1 MRKVLSK
8 ILVFIIMINTIF
20 SGNLL
25 NIFAKDAKKNDLKLK
40 WNKTLALSDSLEEIT
55 RPENSDEVFLSWEFG
70 KQNGASVDN
79 GTYTLKYYIADN
91 KEIEFK
97 IVKTGDN
104 AKITYKVNGNNTVNN
119 SNKLEVY
126 KASDKAYKPAN
137 KTNFPDTDP
146 NFCLTDF
153 YQKGDASAVSFKIS
167 KGKGFSF
174 RYNGNTVKF
183 IWKNDLFYFS
193 TNGIQQGNIYGFD
206 LELKNNNTIK
216 DTLKVFT
223 GINKN
228 TFTSK
233 PIANSGKGENIQNP
247 VDQSKARP
255 ITDIVGDKPELDIS
269 FEVPKEYNSNTKKF
283 EHIKPSSANVAD
295 KATKVVLDLGNLDN
309 TKALQITI
317 EDIYITNLAEQNN
330 IKVPAS
336 INATATRSQDNSRI
350 TIKLKNEDG
359 TPEKDLKIVPGII
372 YDPVKISAVRTST
385 KPEYSVE
392 SLPTTI
398 PIGKVYT
405 YPKYSITSLGLKEFY
420 INFTPFK
427 GYNGYYTIKQGSAI
441 LEKWAEHEEK
451 NKGAEDVMIAVPI
464 SLEAGVS
471 PEKYFQIE
479 FKFAPSQDS
488 PEETTTLNSQVL
500 KYKAFESD
508 IMLSAPEN
516 LKITESDIV
525 RNIDE
530 DTGKIT
536 DNLFVTFVWD
546 LGYED
551 VFKGLIKNNAGNP
564 VDVKYTFYKGEKPN
578 DTKEEDFIAVKL
590 NASAN
595 GQYTLAEAT
604 KANGNKYTGE
614 FISGE
619 VKDRTETIAGKE
631 TKILQAEAK
640 FKIPVSEKNSQDKLQ
655 LQYPNIYFI
664 SAKGSYTITTNG
676 KPQSFETGKSL
687 QATLTLNGLL
697 NIELIIPQNIKIVD
711 KSVKTNEFKVSFDTL
726 NYKNEKDILNQYF
739 EKMIKRNDLD
749 FNEKSIKY
757 NLYITHDKAL
767 LDELIKY
774 DESGK
779 DKHNKIPTNLK
790 EKIKTYDYK
799 SELIGGKSINVK
811 TESIDDKT
819 KIIDSLR
826 ANNIVKIS
834 DMTQSK
840 DTSQIVTFEGLDE
853 NQIYYIIAETIAE
866 PVKNGNVYEPKKDI
880 SKYSTMVTVTTL
892 KDADPPQDNEKVPS
906 APTNF
911 NSKNTTLNSTN
922 LVWDRIVEVP
932 EPNKNSTLEYEF
944 IRIRGEA
951 LKDEILKTKYSYDK
965 TWEKLKDVKNK
976 GGFKTNGQ
984 NILEY
989 KNNSF
994 SAASQDSY
1002 VYESYTGT
1010 QGNILDKT
1018 LSPNQVYYYY
1028 IRTVRIIDGKSVA
1041 YSVWV
1046 PLAVTTKNVEGPK
1059 NLRVE
1064 RNAQYD
1070 KKSEV
1075 VISFDIPKMNTDL
1088 IGKEY
1093 EIQYSIKKDP
1103 GNWEADKTM
1112 PKSELNFK
1120 ESDDGKTIRVT
1131 YKIKGLSSG
1140 SMYTIRVRL
1149 LNKPMNS
1156 ASMYSNEVDHRT
1168 DGDNQDNDYDSNVDE
1183 WKNNFNDLVEKLKK
1197 EPYWYIKDTISET
1210 TVVYRPGYFDNLISS
1225 TTGSLIELANGIGGT
1240 TKEYYIPASS
1250 ILKAFEQNKG
1260 FKTSYNDI
1268 DAIFS
1273 AKSISPT
1280 QNDAIKA
1287 LEARRKTD
1295 QLADYFVKLI
1305 IDFKNVKY
1313 TIEGNQ
1319 NITPIVDIRM
1329 EVIGTNIEITEWDA
1343 NALAY
1348 IDELLKLPKYST
1360 NLKEYIKRLL
1370 KEKKDS
1376 LFIGQEINK
1385 YFKDFKMDFGK
1396 KLENNMKSIRRRVF
1410 QSGSLNQNII
1420 IAYPFESGIIAK
1432 GYKLIL
1438 GRWAAVSLYDYAGK
1452 KAISTTELGSYTF
1465 TASKLVIN
1473 GISNLPNGVTIIEI
1487 INKYGLDDY
1496 LGKGGNINLKANL
1509 TKHMAI
1515 GSLAR
1520 IAGNTK
1526 TQDPV
1531 DFLKS
1536 KGITV
1541 SSRNSND
1548 NISSQEAVYITMKV
1562 YELRSNKKID
1572 TIKIRN
1578 YNKTSGI
1585 KGINNKYKKA
1595 IQVAFELGIYNNEN
1609 MNPNGAM
1616 TIQEFLQMLANL
1628 SSKVTI

>member
-70 KQNGASVDN
+70 KQNGTSVDN
-79 GTYTLKYYIADN
+79 GTYTLTYHIADA
-91 KEIEFK
+91 KKIEFK
-97 IVKTGDN
+97 IVKNGDN
-104 AKITYKVNGNNTVNN
+104 ATVTYKVNGKNDVNWGNN
-119 SNKLEVY
+119 STNKLEVY
-126 KASDKAYKPAN
+126 KVSDKAYKPAN
-137 KTNFPDTDP
+137 KTNFPSTDP
-146 NFCLTDF
+146 NFGLDGF
-153 YQKGDASAVSFKIS
+153 FNNGDAKAVSFKVP

-193 TNGIQQGNIYGFD
+193 TNGIQQGNIYDFN
-206 LELKNNNTIK
+206 LELKNGNTIK
-216 DTLKVFT
+216 DNLKVFT

-233 PIANSGKGENIQNP
+233 PIANGGKGESTGNP
-247 VDQSKARP
+247 VDQSKNRP
-255 ITDIVGDKPELDIS
+255 ITDIVGDNPELEIS
-269 FEVPKEYNSNTKKF
+269 FEVPKECKTNKF
-283 EHIKPSSANVAD
+283 EYITPTSDNVTE
-295 KATKVVLDLGNLDN
+295 KATKVVLDLENLDN

-317 EDIYITNLAEQNN
+317 EDIYINNLTVTA
-330 IKVPAS
+330 PDS

-359 TPEKDLKIVPGII
+359 TPEKDKKIVPGII

-385 KPEYSVE
+385 KPEYLVE

-464 SLEAGVS
+464 SLESGFS

-530 DTGKIT
+530 GTGKIT

-551 VFKGLIKNNAGNP
+551 VFKGLIKNNGNNP

-578 DTKEEDFIAVKL
+578 DPNEEEFIAVNLK
-590 NASAN
+590 ASN
-595 GQYTLAEAT
+595 GGTYNLTEAKKT
-604 KANGNKYTGE
+604 DGSKYPGE
-614 FISGE
+614 FISGK
-619 VKDRTETIAGKE
+619 VTDRTETIGGKE

-640 FKIPVSEKNSQDKLQ
+640 FKIPVSAKNSQDKLQ

-664 SAKGSYTITTNG
+664 SAKGSYTINNV

-726 NYKNEKDILNQYF
+726 NYQNEKDILNQYF
-739 EKMIKRNDLD
+739 EKMIKRNDLE

-799 SELIGGKSINVK
+799 SASIGTKSINVK

-826 ANNIVKIS
+826 ANDIVKIS
-834 DMTQSK
+834 NMTQSK
-840 DTSQIVTFEGLDE
+840 DTSQIVTFEELDE
-853 NQIYYIIAETIAE
+853 NQIYYIIVETIAE
-866 PVKNGNVYEPKKDI
+866 PVDKNGAVYKSKIDI

-892 KDADPPQDNEKVPS
+892 KDTDSPQDNEKVPA

-944 IRIRGEA
+944 IRVRGEA
-951 LKDEILKTKYSYDK
+951 IKDEILKTKYSYDK
-965 TWEKLKDVKNK
+965 TWENLKDVKNK
-976 GGFKTNGQ
+976 GGFKTDGQ

-1002 VYESYTGT
+1002 VYESYTET

-1028 IRTVRIIDGKSVA
+1028 IRTVRIVDGKSVA

-1064 RNAQYD
+1064 RNAEYD

-1088 IGKEY
+1088 IGTEY

-1112 PKSELNFK
+1112 SKSELTFK

-1156 ASMYSNEVDHRT
+1156 TSMYSNEVDHRT

-1183 WKNNFNDLVEKLKK
+1183 WENHFNDLVGKLKK

-1210 TVVYRPGYFDNLISS
+1210 TVVYRPGYFDNLIFG

-1268 DAIFS
+1268 DVIFS

-1287 LEARRKTD
+1287 LEARRKQD
-1295 QLADYFVKLI
+1295 GLADYFVKLI
-1305 IDFKNVKY
+1305 IDFKDVKY
-1313 TIEGNQ
+1313 TIEANQ
-1319 NITPIVDIRM
+1319 NITPIVNIRM
-1329 EVIGTNIEITEWDA
+1329 EVIGTNIEITEWDT

-1360 NLKEYIKRLL
+1360 DLKEYIKRLL

-1385 YFKDFKMDFGK
+1385 YFKDFKADFGK
-1396 KLENNMKSIRRRVF
+1396 KLENYMKSIRRRVF
-1410 QSGSLNQNII
+1410 ESGSLNQNII
-1420 IAYPFESGIIAK
+1420 IAYPFESGITAK

-1452 KAISTTELGSYTF
+1452 KAISTAELGSYTF
-1465 TASKLVIN
+1465 TGSKLVIN
-1473 GISNLPNGVTIIEI
+1473 GISNLPNSATITGIV
-1487 INKYGLDDY
+1487 NKYGLDDY
-1496 LGKGGNINLKANL
+1496 LGKNGNINLKANL
-1509 TKHMAI
+1509 TNHMAI

-1526 TQDPV
+1526 TQDPAA
-1531 DFLKS
+1531 FFKS

-1541 SSRNSND
+1541 SSRNSNA
-1548 NISSQEAVYITMKV
+1548 NISSQEVVYITMKV

-1609 MNPNGAM
+1609 MNPSGDM

-1628 SSKVTI
+1628 SNKVTI